1 MRNVRH
7 RTSVEL
13 GEHSD
18 RLLAHGRKAVV
29 EPTELSPGKRLE
41 TAPEGIKIE
50 VVEAMAVS
58 LVQTQQLR
66 QFSRFA
72 QLGSE
77 LP

>member
-7 RTSVEL
+7 RASVEL
-13 GEHSD
+13 REHSD
-18 RLLAHGRKAVV
+18 SLLAHGRKAVV
-29 EPTELSPGKRLE
+29 KPTGLSPGKLLE
-41 TAPEGIKIE
+41 SAPEGIKIE
-50 VVEAMAVS
+50 AVEAMAVS